1 MPVISEREGEIFR
14 EAAEWFRQS
23 YMSEFYRPLNNNLPS
38 GVTRVGQLAEL
49 HRSVYDVIEQCKFG
63 GRKTEDVER
72 RGKLED
78 ELIPCLKRILIAK
91 RRHEA
96 SEADFQKQRTHHP
109 EVIEAIEKETRKL
122 DNLLQLPWL
131 KNVVPMKMPQVVEF
145 LSIESIEI
153 GNVQTNQLCDREFDE
168 KFHILQSPKLLL
180 EDLRY
185 YRGICELRGVPV
197 VVAYLDIDDFK
208 SFNMAYGE
216 IEVDRRVLP
225 AFMRTVEAHVFQH
238 GFAYRYGGDEYMIL
252 LPNFSKP
259 LAISF
264 LESLRLAISSIGYHE
279 INEVTTVSMGF
290 CGVDS
295 DCSLTNRELEKKA
308 NTAKSFAKAKGKN
321 CIATYASENFEEE
334 SLYIVGVQR

>member
-1 MPVISEREGEIFR
+1 MPVIGECEGQVFR
-14 EAAEWFRQS
+14 EAAEWFRQY
-23 YMSEFYRPLNNNLPS
+23 YMSEFYRHLNDNLPS

-49 HRSVYDVIEQCKFG
+49 HSSVYDVIEQCKFG
-63 GRKTEDVER
+63 ERKTEDVER
-72 RGKLED
+72 RSRLAD

-96 SEADFQKQRTHHP
+96 NGADIQKQKTHNP
-109 EVIEAIEKETRKL
+109 NVIEAIEKETRKL

-131 KNVVPMKMPQVVEF
+131 KNVVPMKMPQVGEF

-153 GNVQTNQLCDREFDE
+153 GHLQTNQLCDREFDE

-185 YRGICELRGVPV
+185 YRGVCELRGVPV
-197 VVAYLDIDDFK
+197 IVAYLDIDDFK
-208 SFNMAYGE
+208 ILNTAYGE

-225 AFMRTVEAHVFQH
+225 KFMRTVEAHVFQH
-238 GFAYRYGGDEYMIL
+238 GFAYRYGGDEYMIV

-259 LAISF
+259 LASSF
-264 LESLRLAISSIGYHE
+264 LESLRVAISLIRYPE

-295 DCSLTNRELEKKA
+295 DCALTDRELEKKA

-334 SLYIVGVQR
+334 SLYIVGEKS